1 MVVKSAL
8 LHEIARIDKFDLIRV
23 TWLTQHSAAKPAS
36 YLAKKF
42 VEHTAVSNI
51 SSGIRSQ

>member
-36 YLAKKF
+36 YLAKEF